1 MYSYKRM
8 NQHEDTASKLIKAG
22 RELFPRKGYEGCSVR
37 DLAHQADANL
47 GAVTYHFGSKAA
59 LYDAVVASFAEP
71 FRARI
76 AEAAQPPG
84 APLDRIEGVVRTF
97 FAHLREEAQ
106 LPRLILQ
113 QLASDRPMP
122 ESAKRTLQA
131 NHGTLASLIQAGQ
144 ADGSIRPGDARV
156 MAINIAAQPMFMMI
170 LRPVLQE
177 AVAINQTDPGQW
189 SQLVEHAVAF
199 VRGGLAAGEGERP

>member
-8 NQHEDTASKLIKAG
+8 NQPGDTPAKLIKAG
-22 RELFPRKGYEGCSVR
+22 RELFPRRGYEGCSVR
-37 DLAHQADANL
+37 DLAQQAEANL
-47 GAVTYHFGSKAA
+47 GAVTYHFGSKAG

-71 FRARI
+71 FRSRI
-76 AEAAQPPG
+76 AQAAQAPG
-84 APLDRIEGVVRTF
+84 APLDRIERVLRTF

-131 NHGTLASLIQAGQ
+131 NHRTLASLIQAGQ
-144 ADGSIRPGDARV
+144 ADGTIRPGDARV
-156 MAINIAAQPMFMMI
+156 MAIHIAAQPMFMVI
-170 LRPVLQE
+170 LRSVLHE
-177 AVAINQTDPGQW
+177 AVAIDQADPGQFT
-189 SQLVEHAVAF
+189 QLVEHAVAF
-199 VRGGLAAGEGERP
+199 VRGGLAAREGEQR